1 MNNFSI
7 TINTDFLNQLVY
19 MSPLDAMVYVILNG
33 GWIIYVIIIMMMAYD
48 VWLNAIQNSWF
59 AKIKFVILA
68 VDIPKDTEQTP
79 KAVEQLFATISGAHT
94 PIGTRDKYNGM
105 FQLSFAFEIVSIDGY
120 VQFLIRTPEQSR
132 DVVESAIY
140 SQYPDA
146 EITQVEDYIT
156 DMPKKFPD
164 EKYNMWG
171 TEVVPVASD
180 VYPIKTYL
188 DFEDKVSGEFKDPMA
203 SILETMSKIKP
214 GEQVWIQIMLRP
226 TDAAWTKRSQA
237 EAARI
242 AGKKP
247 KEKKKNIFENA
258 FGSMRSLIELSGGDS
273 IFWPVGDIG
282 GKKTEKKKDDLPSL
296 MLHLTPGEKAKLEAI
311 DNKASKIGFD
321 TKIRLIYLSPKETY
335 SPPRVIASVFGALKQ
350 FSSLNLNA
358 FKPDGKTKTK
368 IEWLFVKMR
377 TNWRRSSLIRAY
389 RNRSFIAGHAA
400 FILNTEEL
408 ASLWHFPSK
417 YIRTPLLQKT
427 ESKKVQAPAALP
439 IMQDIG
445 TNEEQAQEELRKQLK
460 TVPEFDVSLDNSYYE
475 RNFPVDQNA
484 KPKITPRR
492 SKNSPPDDLPI
503 VHQ

>member
-33 GWIIYVIIIMMMAYD
+33 GWVIYLIIIMMMAYD

-59 AKIKFVILA
+59 SKIKFIILA

-79 KAVEQLFATISGAHT
+79 KAIEQLFATLSGAHT

-132 DVVESAIY
+132 DVVESAVY

-146 EITQVEDYIT
+146 EITQVEDYVT
-156 DMPKKFPD
+156 EMPKNFPD

-171 TEVVPVASD
+171 TEVVPVAND

-214 GEQVWIQIMLRP
+214 GEQVWLQIMLRP

-237 EAARI
+237 EAAKI

-247 KEKKKNIFENA
+247 KEKKKSILENA

-282 GKKTEKKKDDLPSL
+282 GKKTE
-296 MLHLTPGEKAKLEAI
+296 
-311 DNKASKIGFD
+311 
-321 TKIRLIYLSPKETY
+321 
-335 SPPRVIASVFGALKQ
+335 
-350 FSSLNLNA
+350 
-358 FKPDGKTKTK
+358 
-368 IEWLFVKMR
+368 
-377 TNWRRSSLIRAY
+377 
-389 RNRSFIAGHAA
+389 
-400 FILNTEEL
+400 
-408 ASLWHFPSK
+408 
-417 YIRTPLLQKT
+417 
-427 ESKKVQAPAALP
+427 
-439 IMQDIG
+439 
-445 TNEEQAQEELRKQLK
+445 
-460 TVPEFDVSLDNSYYE
+460 
-475 RNFPVDQNA
+475 
-484 KPKITPRR
+484 
-492 SKNSPPDDLPI
+492 
-503 VHQ
+503 